1 MIKWILTL
9 FIIVFG
15 TSNAFADRYDDIKI
29 KYTSEYSLSSGLNY
43 LKDIEPIN
51 SDGTVNVVVEI
62 PTGTNEKWEV
72 SKKTGDIEWEFKKG
86 KPRIVKFLGYPT
98 NYGMIPRTLLSKEA
112 GGDGD
117 PLDVILIGSY
127 IERGKVVSGKI
138 IGVLKMLDG
147 GEIDDKLLMIQKDSP
162 LYKATN
168 VEELKEQFPGT
179 LSIIETW
186 FESYKGPGE
195 IKTNGYGSVSDAKK
209 ILDKS
214 ILEFKN
220 NN

>member
-1 MIKWILTL
+1 MIKRILTL

-15 TSNAFADRYDDIKI
+15 TSNAFADRYDDIKTE
-29 KYTSEYSLSSGLNY
+29 YTSEYSLSAGLNY

-147 GEIDDKLLMIQKDSP
+147 GEIDDKLLMIQKDFP

-168 VEELKEQFPGT
+168 VEELKEQFPGV

-186 FESYKGPGE
+186 FENYKGPGE
-195 IKTNGYGSVSDAKK
+195 IKINGYGSVSDAKK
-209 ILDKS
+209 VLDKS

>member
-1 MIKWILTL
+1 MKNLFVFLMI
-9 FIIVFG
+9 F
-15 TSNAFADRYDDIKI
+15 FATTNVLASDYNNITI
-29 KYTSEYSLSSGLNY
+29 NYTSDYTLSSGINY

-51 SDGTVNVVVEI
+51 SDGTVNVVIEI

-98 NYGMIPRTLLSKEA
+98 NYGMIPRTLLPKNL

-127 IERGKVVSGKI
+127 IERGKIVNGKV

-147 GEIDDKLLMIQKDSP
+147 GEVDDKILMIHKNSP
-162 LYKATN
+162 LSKAKTI
-168 VEELKEQFPGT
+168 EDLKKQFPGT
-179 LSIIETW
+179 LRIIETW
-186 FESYKGPGE
+186 FESYKGSGE
-195 IKTNGYGSVSDAKK
+195 IKISGYGSISDAKN
-209 ILDKS
+209 ILEQS
-214 ILEFKN
+214 ILEFKKN
-220 NN
+220 S

>member
-1 MIKWILTL
+1 MRIILTTL
-9 FIIVFG
+9 GLIFSSSLALANNYQNIS
-15 TSNAFADRYDDIKI
+15 T
-29 KYTSEYSLSSGLNY
+29 KYTSKYKLSSGINY

-98 NYGMIPRTLLSKEA
+98 NYGMIPRTLLPKDL

-127 IERGKVVSGKI
+127 IERGKVVSGKLV
-138 IGVLKMLDG
+138 GVLKMLDG
-147 GEIDDKLLMIQKDSP
+147 GETDDKLLMIQKNSP
-162 LYKATN
+162 LYQANNIGDLRDK
-168 VEELKEQFPGT
+168 FPGT

-214 ILEFKN
+214 IQEFRN
-220 NN
+220 SN

>member
-1 MIKWILTL
+1 MKNLFVFLMI
-9 FIIVFG
+9 F
-15 TSNAFADRYDDIKI
+15 FATTNVLASDYNNITI
-29 KYTSEYSLSSGLNY
+29 NYTSDYTLSSGINY

-51 SDGTVNVVVEI
+51 SDGTVNVVIEI

-98 NYGMIPRTLLSKEA
+98 NYGMIPRTLLPKNL

-127 IERGKVVSGKI
+127 IERGKIVNGKV

-147 GEIDDKLLMIQKDSP
+147 GEVDDKILMIHKNSP
-162 LYKATN
+162 LSKAKT
-168 VEELKEQFPGT
+168 
-179 LSIIETW
+179 IEDPRPLCYLARRAP
-186 FESYKGPGE
+186 FESQE
-195 IKTNGYGSVSDAKK
+195 HCRAAAV
-209 ILDKS
+209 L
-214 ILEFKN
+214 
-220 NN
+220 

>member
-15 TSNAFADRYDDIKI
+15 TSNAFADRYNGIKLE
-29 KYTSEYSLSSGLNY
+29 YTSEYSLSSGLNY

>member
-1 MIKWILTL
+1 MIKRILTL

-15 TSNAFADRYDDIKI
+15 TSNAFADRYDDIKTE
-29 KYTSEYSLSSGLNY
+29 YTSEYSLSAGLNY

-86 KPRIVKFLGYPT
+86 KPRIIKFLGYPT

-127 IERGKVVSGKI
+127 IERGKIVSGKI
-138 IGVLKMLDG
+138 IGVLKILDG

-168 VEELKEQFPGT
+168 VEELKEQFPGV

-195 IKTNGYGSVSDAKK
+195 IKINGYGSVSDAKK
-209 ILDKS
+209 VLDKS

>member
-1 MIKWILTL
+1 MKGILTL
-9 FIIVFG
+9 FIIMFG
-15 TSNAFADRYDDIKI
+15 TSNALADGYDDIKI
-29 KYTSEYSLSSGLNY
+29 KYTSEYTLSSGLNY
-43 LKDIEPIN
+43 LKDIKPIN

-72 SKKTGDIEWEFKKG
+72 SKTTGDIEWEFKKG

-98 NYGMIPRTLLSKEA
+98 NYGMIPRTLLSKDLD
-112 GGDGD
+112 GDGD

-127 IERGKVVSGKI
+127 IERGKIVSGRV
-138 IGVLKMLDG
+138 IGTLKMLDG
-147 GEIDDKLLMIQKDSP
+147 GEIDDKLLILHKNSP

-195 IKTNGYGSVSDAKK
+195 IKTNGYGSVADAKK
-209 ILDKS
+209 ILYKS

-220 NN
+220 KN